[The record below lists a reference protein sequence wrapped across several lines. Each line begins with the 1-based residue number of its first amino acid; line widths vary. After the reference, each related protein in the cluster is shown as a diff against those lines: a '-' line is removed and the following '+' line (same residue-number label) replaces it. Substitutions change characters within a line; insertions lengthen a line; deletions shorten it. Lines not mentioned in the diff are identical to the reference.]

1 MQMAMKSSV
10 FLSPYLEMNA
20 PPAIPPM
27 MLIVVLMVI
36 SGGLAGLAG
45 IIQVVGVEGRMDAGI
60 SAGYGFTAIVVALLG
75 RLDAFGVLLAAILI
89 AFLDV
94 GGQAMSIDNGLPY
107 SIVLAIQGVFVLFV
121 VVADRFGRAR

>member
-1 MQMAMKSSV
+1 
-10 FLSPYLEMNA
+10 
-20 PPAIPPM
+20 
-27 MLIVVLMVI
+27 
-36 SGGLAGLAG
+36 
-45 IIQVVGVEGRMDAGI
+45 MDAGI
-60 SAGYGFTAIVVALLG
+60 SASYGFTAIVVALLG

-107 SIVLAIQGVFVLFV
+107 SIVLAIQGVFALFV